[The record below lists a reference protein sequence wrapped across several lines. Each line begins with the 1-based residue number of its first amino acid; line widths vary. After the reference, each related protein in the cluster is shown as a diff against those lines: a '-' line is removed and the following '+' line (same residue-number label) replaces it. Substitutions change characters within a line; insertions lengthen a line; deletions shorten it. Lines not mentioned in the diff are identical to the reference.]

1 MQLLKQPNL
10 RFRICPR
17 SKSFICLLAAS
28 VALPSLSIDSCL
40 ASLPVIGVSLGVRPA
55 DTVTILSL
63 FMVGFASGQLAFG
76 PLSDRLGRRPTLLFG
91 CALFALAAVGCACA
105 PSLTVLAF
113 WRFVQGLGAAAGSVI
128 TFAIIRDLFS
138 GTEGRSRLSYISVV
152 GTIAP
157 VVAPT
162 LGGLIAT
169 WEGWRAVFFW
179 LAAAAA
185 ILVIVLFVSL
195 EESMPARNRHA
206 LHPRQLATNYWRV
219 LSHRTCLLY
228 LLIGGTSFGAL
239 FAYVSG
245 SAFVFIDVFK
255 VDPRIFGALFALNAL
270 AIAVGAFVSG
280 RLSSRKVSANQLII
294 IGLIISSAATAAL
307 FGGAIF
313 GWLNAVSIMP
323 LLILNTFSMG
333 LVTPNAVH
341 GTLEPMPRIAGVA
354 SSAFGSIRMLG
365 GAISSECV
373 ALWYHG
379 TAVAMSA
386 TMALFAIC
394 ALIFGVLLFR
404 PRGNEEQRR
413 DERML
418 DQELGAG
425 RKTSAT
431 AGSVR

>member
-1 MQLLKQPNL
+1 MREVSVRHP
-10 RFRICPR
+10 RFRIRPH
-17 SKSFICLLAAS
+17 SKSFIFLLAAS

-55 DTVTILSL
+55 DTVSILSL

-76 PLSDRLGRRPTLLFG
+76 PLSDRVGRRPTLLFG
-91 CALFALAAVGCACA
+91 CVLFALAAV
-105 PSLTVLAF
+105 
-113 WRFVQGLGAAAGSVI
+113 GSVI

-138 GTEGRSRLSYISVV
+138 GAAARSRLSYISVV

-157 VVAPT
+157 ILAPT

-169 WEGWRAVFFW
+169 WQGWRAVFFW

-185 ILVIVLFVSL
+185 FLAIVLLVSL
-195 EESMPARNRHA
+195 EESMPARDLHA
-206 LHPRQLATNYWRV
+206 LRPRQLITNYWQV

-255 VDPRIFGALFALNAL
+255 VDPRIYGALFAVNAF

-280 RLSSRKVSANQLII
+280 RLSSRGVSANRMII
-294 IGLIISSAATAAL
+294 VGLIISFAATEAL
-307 FGGAIF
+307 FGGATF

-333 LVTPNAVH
+333 LVTPNAVY

-365 GAISSECV
+365 GAISSEFV
-373 ALWYHG
+373 AMWYHG
-379 TAVAMSA
+379 TPVAMGA
-386 TMALFAIC
+386 TMALFAAC
-394 ALIFGVLLFR
+394 ALFVGVLLIR
-404 PRGNEEQRR
+404 P
-413 DERML
+413 
-418 DQELGAG
+418 G
-425 RKTSAT
+425 RKEEEGPEPAT
-431 AGSVR
+431 IADAIL